1 MFYQTES
8 KPQGWRAVAVF
19 NDEREE
25 CLLYLGRSSTQV
37 RAGYVEAFLDILDEE
52 ERLAGIISQSD
63 LMAALYESRFAE
75 AAA

>member
-1 MFYQTES
+1 M
-8 KPQGWRAVAVF
+8 A
-19 NDEREE
+19 D
-25 CLLYLGRSSTQV
+25 
-37 RAGYVEAFLDILDEE
+37 AGYHHIPILDEE